1 VIVGLMKRGRRGI
14 GHSRRSSSTSS
25 SGGGGGNGGSSRG
38 RRLKVPCSY

>member
-1 VIVGLMKRGRRGI
+1 MKRGRRGI